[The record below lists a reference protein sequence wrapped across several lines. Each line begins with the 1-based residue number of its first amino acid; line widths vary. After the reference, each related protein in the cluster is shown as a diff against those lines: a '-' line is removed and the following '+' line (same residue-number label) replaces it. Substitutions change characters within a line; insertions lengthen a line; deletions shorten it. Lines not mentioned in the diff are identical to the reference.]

1 MFGTQ
6 RGSIGTIIQ
15 LPEEVYE
22 LMTLLELAMEKTM
35 SSPIEPQIIK
45 REFHR
50 QVVIDQG
57 TKFNQTQVI
66 DGDFLETFL
75 ELEIK
80 KQTHI
85 LQSMFNNNKDFVVQ
99 NTDILA
105 DVRNMLAALK
115 EKH

>member
-15 LPEEVYE
+15 LPEEVFK
-22 LMTLLELAMEKTM
+22 LMTLLESAMEKSM

-75 ELEIK
+75 ALDMK
-80 KQTHI
+80 KQTYI
-85 LQSMFNNNKDFVVQ
+85 LQSMFNHNKDFVVQ
-99 NTDILA
+99 NPAIIT
-105 DVRNMLAALK
+105 DVRNMLATLK

>member
-1 MFGTQ
+1 
-6 RGSIGTIIQ
+6 
-15 LPEEVYE
+15 
-22 LMTLLELAMEKTM
+22 MTLLESAMEKSV
-35 SSPIEPQIIK
+35 SSPIDPQIIK

-75 ELEIK
+75 ALDMK

-85 LQSMFNNNKDFVVQ
+85 LQTMLNNNKDFVVQ
-99 NTDILA
+99 DPTIQA
-105 DVRNMLAALK
+105 DVRNMLATLK